1 MDVIQQGPDLAV
13 RPDATVLV
21 RLLNH
26 QDYVARQLA
35 SLVAQWRPGLQLLLI
50 DNGSADNGFGV
61 ALRFLADHP
70 SVPATVLR
78 TRDSGSVKLLPLIV
92 AHAAAPIIIQADGDD
107 ISLPGRLDATM
118 ACFANDP
125 ACRLVTSNAVRMSI
139 EDLAIGI
146 HAPDHPDHIEADAA
160 AAARQLGDT
169 RWLGATAAFHRDV
182 VEAFPLPDP
191 RTYPPMLDL
200 LWPFRALLLGTHHYL
215 ATPYVGWRQHGSNAH
230 RTLGVLETGGERLDR
245 YKYLELLVLAQ
256 KLRDVQHVISVRP
269 NDPALPPILAHCD
282 SLFFRDFTAWA
293 EFRHGLGVMPE
304 GGGAPPEARPGVP
317 PIATL
322 RSGARLSL
330 AVGGRLASYEQGFY
344 APEDWGVWT
353 RHAASLCLRLA
364 GDVSRLRLALRLR
377 PGIERQ
383 PVKILVGT
391 GTWIEVEAFGEDPE
405 VELEVPGDALVD
417 GCLTLIF
424 KVSAGLAAMDAG
436 IREQMPSPDGVGLR
450 WIEGLPRH

>member
-1 MDVIQQGPDLAV
+1 MDVIQQGPDLSV
-13 RPDATVLV
+13 RPSATVLV

-35 SLVAQWRPGLQLLLI
+35 SLVGQWRPDLELLVI
-50 DNGSADNGFGV
+50 DNGSTDNGFGV
-61 ALRFLADHP
+61 ALRFLDDHP
-70 SVPATVLR
+70 AVSATLLR
-78 TRDSGSVKLLPLIV
+78 TSDSGSVKLLPLIM

-107 ISLPGRLDATM
+107 VSLPGRLDAIMT
-118 ACFANDP
+118 CFATDP

-146 HAPDHPDHIEADAA
+146 HAPDHPDHVEADVAV
-160 AAARQLGDT
+160 AARQLGDV

-182 VEAFPLPDP
+182 IEAFPLPDP

-200 LWPFRALLLGTHHYL
+200 LWPFRALMLGTHHYL

-256 KLRDVQHVISVRP
+256 KLRDAQHVVSVRP
-269 NDPALPPILAHCD
+269 NDPALPSILAHCN
-282 SLFFRDFTAWA
+282 SLFFQGFTAWA

-330 AVGGRLASYEQGFY
+330 AVGCRVASSDHGFH
-344 APEDWGVWT
+344 APEDWGAWT

-364 GDVSRLRLALRLR
+364 GVSHLRLGLRLR
-377 PGIERQ
+377 PGVERQ
-383 PVKILVGT
+383 TLKVLAGT
-391 GTWIEVEAFGEDPE
+391 GTWLEIEAFGEDPQ
-405 VELEVPGDALVD
+405 VDLEVPEGALVD
-417 GCLTLIF
+417 GCLKLIF
-424 KVSAGLAAMDAG
+424 MVPAGLTALEG
-436 IREQMPSPDGVGLR
+436 GTREHATLLPGVGLR
-450 WIEGLPRH
+450 WIEGLARR